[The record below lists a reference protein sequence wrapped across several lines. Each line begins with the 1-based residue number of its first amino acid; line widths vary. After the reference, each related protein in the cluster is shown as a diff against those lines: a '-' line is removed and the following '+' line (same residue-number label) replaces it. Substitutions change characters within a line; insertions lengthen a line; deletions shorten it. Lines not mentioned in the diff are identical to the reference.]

1 MNIRMPGEVGQNVS
15 EAMLETEKQPVL
27 LPPAVRVARSH
38 QRFANNKIICFVLSL
53 FKKHVPVKID
63 PVGLPV

>member
-1 MNIRMPGEVGQNVS
+1 MNIGMPGEVGQNVS

-27 LPPAVRVARSH
+27 LPPVRVARSH
-38 QRFANNKIICFVLSL
+38 QRFASNKQICFVLSL
-53 FKKHVPVKID
+53 LKKHVPVKID